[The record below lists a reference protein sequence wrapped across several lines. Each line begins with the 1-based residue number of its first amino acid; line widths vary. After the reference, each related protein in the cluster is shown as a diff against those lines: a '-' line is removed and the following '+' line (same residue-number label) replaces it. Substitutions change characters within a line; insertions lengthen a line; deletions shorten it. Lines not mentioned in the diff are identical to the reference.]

1 MGLGAARLRIAP
13 RRGAAARVLSRRNA
27 GKSSWRRAVSK
38 SSQVGIRRLDG
49 DSDRTFA
56 ISGWVTIALNALCV
70 QDWPECYSTMG
81 FAGPFNVCGAVTA

>member
-38 SSQVGIRRLDG
+38 SSQVRWG
-49 DSDRTFA
+49 F
-56 ISGWVTIALNALCV
+56 V
-70 QDWPECYSTMG
+70 DWTVIVIELSQFQVG
-81 FAGPFNVCGAVTA
+81 